1 MHQQGS
7 KAIDGIFLSERLLE
21 DAKGGFMKFGE
32 ATISNHWAIWLD
44 IHEQQL
50 GFHKHTDIKTPKG
63 HWLK

>member
-1 MHQQGS
+1 
-7 KAIDGIFLSERLLE
+7 
-21 DAKGGFMKFGE
+21 MKFGE